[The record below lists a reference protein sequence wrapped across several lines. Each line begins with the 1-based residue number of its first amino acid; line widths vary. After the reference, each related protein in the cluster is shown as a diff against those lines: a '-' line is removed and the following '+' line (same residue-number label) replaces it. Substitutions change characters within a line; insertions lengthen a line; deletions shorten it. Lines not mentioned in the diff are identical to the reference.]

1 MIIGLTGSMA
11 SGKSTVSEFLKK
23 RGLHIIDADKA
34 AHKILFEDETKK
46 SLAEC
51 FGNDIIGSDG
61 EIDRKNLAEKA
72 FSSEEATEKLNS
84 ITHPAIISLIR
95 EDIKENE
102 KKYPAVVIDAPLLIE
117 AGLHKICDAVWLV
130 CANIET
136 RYARIMKRDNLTR
149 AQARARVAK
158 QIPQWKKKRFADA
171 LIDNDGTV
179 AALESR
185 IDTLLAQYGL
195 TGK

>member
-23 RGLHIIDADKA
+23 RGLHIVDADKI
-34 AHKILFEDETKK
+34 AHSILFDEETKN

-51 FGNDIIGSDG
+51 FGNDIFGSDG
-61 EIDRKNLAEKA
+61 EIDRRLLAGKA
-72 FSSEEATEKLNS
+72 FSSEEATKKLNS
-84 ITHPAIISLIR
+84 ITHPAIISIIR
-95 EDIKENE
+95 KDINENE

-117 AGLHKICDAVWLV
+117 GGLHKICDAVWLV

-171 LIDNDGTV
+171 LIENDGSI
-179 AALESR
+179 AELESE
-185 IDTLLAQYGL
+185 IDALLMKYGL
-195 TGK
+195 AKK